1 MGCANEYKM
10 HDLQREKSRRTM
22 EQTGNVNKERLEAMH
37 KEDMDLILR
46 ILPFY
51 DATSL
56 TIISLSRISI

>member
-1 MGCANEYKM
+1 M